1 MTVAADYITQ
11 RSAADLAAAGSILEA
26 VAEPKG
32 DRWYVSVRIG
42 STYRLLRKHNTPE
55 PREFATLD
63 ACGRFTHRLGIRR
76 LVVDLAGWQPGQDDA
91 WARRRA
97 RKRLP
102 IGAHRS

>member
-1 MTVAADYITQ
+1 MSGLASGYITQ

-32 DRWYVSVRIG
+32 DRWYISVRIG
-42 STYRLLRKHNTPE
+42 STNQLLRKHNVAE

-76 LVVDLAGWQPGQDDA
+76 LVVDLAGWQPGQEDA
-91 WARRRA
+91 WAQSRMHRRQSIA
-97 RKRLP
+97 E
-102 IGAHRS
+102 